1 MSPRLLLADDHEM
14 FRDGLTR
21 LLSAHSFEVVG
32 EASDGR
38 EAVRLARRLQPDIAI
53 LDITMPELNGIDT
66 AREVL
71 RAAPRARVI
80 VLTMHT
86 EDAYLLEALRA
97 GARGYVL
104 KSLGIAALLD
114 ALKQVSEG
122 EVYLSPG
129 LSRALVESYA
139 CGDRRA
145 DPLTPRERE
154 VLQLIAEGKTTREIA
169 ASLTIGF
176 KTAESHRHNLMSKL
190 AIHDTAGL
198 VRYAIRHHLIEP

>member
-71 RAAPRARVI
+71 RAAPRTRVI

-104 KSLGIAALLD
+104 KSLGIEALLE
-114 ALKQVSEG
+114 ALRQVSEG

-139 CGDRRA
+139 YGEKRS

-154 VLQLIAEGKTTREIA
+154 VLQLVAEGKTTREIA

-176 KTAESHRHNLMSKL
+176 KTADTHRQNIMSKL

>member
-1 MSPRLLLADDHEM
+1 MVRLLLADDHEM
-14 FRDGLTR
+14 FRDGLKR
-21 LLSAHSFEVVG
+21 VLSAYAFDVIA
-32 EASDGR
+32 EAANGR
-38 EAVRLARRLQPDIAI
+38 EAVRLARRHQPDVAI

-104 KSLGIAALLD
+104 KSLGIEALLE
-114 ALKQVSEG
+114 ALRQVAAG

-139 CGDRRA
+139 GGFERVK

-169 ASLTIGF
+169 ATLTIGF
-176 KTAESHRHNLMSKL
+176 KTAETHRQHIMTKL